1 MKIAPIFQQK
11 YSFRAEDS
19 SNIMLADEV
28 PTKENVHSSFSAKE
42 IFLGAAI
49 LASLGV
55 AGAALYKNKN
65 INKELASLQEKLTK
79 AEKTTEELQ
88 KKLKDAE
95 SKLPKAEE
103 KNSSNIIN
111 SADKDKSDSKILEA
125 LKNENQELRSAL
137 VRANKSLKNSVKET
151 LEKAMTIIDSLY
163 RKKQSNTKKVV
174 SDKKISVKQF
184 FGIFKNKKSANVVEN
199 KTNGSKKEAG
209 NIREFY
215 KKSEVQNDSKKPV
228 YQQKCFKEQYKI
240 KEKEY
245 EKLYF
250 KEPNW
255 LQRISLKRALYKEL
269 RPKNMKN
276 VNIKSQEMALKEL
289 EQKNTITYEAPE
301 HNEESVLK
309 LTKEQ
314 FRKPVYSKKE
324 VKEPVQNSKKPN
336 WLQRIS
342 LKRALYKELR
352 PKNMKNVN
360 IKSQEMALKEL
371 EQKNTISY
379 KAPERDEERT
389 LKLSPKQFRKPTVSK
404 NKSGVW
410 ENFTNFVRKIFNI

>member
-19 SNIMLADEV
+19 SNIMLADEA
-28 PTKENVHSSFSAKE
+28 PTKENVHSSLSAKE
-42 IFLGAAI
+42 IFLGATI

-137 VRANKSLKNSVKET
+137 VRANKSLNNSVKET

-289 EQKNTITYEAPE
+289 EQKNTITY
-301 HNEESVLK
+301 
-309 LTKEQ
+309 
-314 FRKPVYSKKE
+314 
-324 VKEPVQNSKKPN
+324 
-336 WLQRIS
+336 
-342 LKRALYKELR
+342 
-352 PKNMKNVN
+352 
-360 IKSQEMALKEL
+360 
-371 EQKNTISY
+371 